1 MSSRDEQLIEIQP
14 DEQFLKNYQAV
25 YYAMNAKPDCKSKL
39 FPKKVIVSLQDLCN
53 LNERITDKF
62 KAHYDNAGFR
72 INVCVSYKNRESVE
86 FDSWTTFEEYSWN
99 TEKKIESILIVW
111 EYNAKLPQYRLPQK
125 HTLTVRI
132 ADELRPEK
140 MLNLV
145 FSGKLEEIDK
155 IEQGVCP
162 VIARVDFINSILGD
176 ELLGIVD
183 SWQNGLLEPD
193 TEIGILYKGLKKF
206 SRVIAYAINYVP
218 TIFALGYMLRYL
230 KIQIEKLNVDT
241 IGQISLNSFVQIIQ
255 QSIYGVIICIAV
267 YKVFQVAA
275 NIVFAELR
283 GGEDGHSF
291 DITNGDKIECKN
303 LEIKMK
309 NKKIKI
315 IGNIVL
321 MLVFNVICSVIANF
335 IS

>member
-1 MSSRDEQLIEIQP
+1 M
-14 DEQFLKNYQAV
+14 
-25 YYAMNAKPDCKSKL
+25 
-39 FPKKVIVSLQDLCN
+39 
-53 LNERITDKF
+53 
-62 KAHYDNAGFR
+62 
-72 INVCVSYKNRESVE
+72 
-86 FDSWTTFEEYSWN
+86 
-99 TEKKIESILIVW
+99 
-111 EYNAKLPQYRLPQK
+111 
-125 HTLTVRI
+125 
-132 ADELRPEK
+132 
-140 MLNLV
+140 
-145 FSGKLEEIDK
+145 
-155 IEQGVCP
+155 
-162 VIARVDFINSILGD
+162 
-176 ELLGIVD
+176 
-183 SWQNGLLEPD
+183 
-193 TEIGILYKGLKKF
+193 
-206 SRVIAYAINYVP
+206 
-218 TIFALGYMLRYL
+218 